1 MSSQVNMLMD
11 TDALH
16 DSGPFDGRR
25 TSDILPSGVFEPQFD
40 RAQYDVTKPGTSPH
54 GGITY
59 IDQAVGGVV
68 GLREDAAAGPVR
80 GILPSRIRSA
90 PLNGDFIGATYIP
103 AGRRQGNVGRR
114 RGDTVVRANSA
125 LSTNLPDNGDVV
137 AAFTNPALAAV
148 LRMFRKD
155 GK

>member
-1 MSSQVNMLMD
+1 MVMD
-11 TDALH
+11 TEALH

-25 TSDILPSGVFEPQFD
+25 TSDILPSGEFAPQFR
-40 RAQYDVTKPGTSPH
+40 RAEYDQTRSGRAPH

-68 GLREDAAAGPVR
+68 GLRGDAAAGPIR

-103 AGRRQGNVGRR
+103 AGRRQGNVGKR
-114 RGDTVVRANSA
+114 RGDLTVRANSA
-125 LSTNLPDNGDVV
+125 RETNLPDPGDVT

-148 LRMFRKD
+148 IRMFRKE